1 MWRNKRW
8 IVVVLVIA
16 GLHLLACQR
25 DTGIHHKVE
34 PVHVEHIQG
43 SEFSRVI
50 FTENAMKRIDIQTGQ
65 VREVPIHHSKE
76 INRIVVPY
84 SSVIYGPHG
93 QTWVYT
99 SPEPRTFVR
108 HQINVDFIEGE
119 MVVLNDGPAVG
130 TEIATVGAAEMY
142 GAEFG
147 LGH

>member
-1 MWRNKRW
+1 MWRSKRW
-8 IVVVLVIA
+8 IVFVLVIA
-16 GLHLLACQR
+16 GLNLLACQR

-34 PVHVEHIQG
+34 PVHVEQIQG
-43 SEFSRVI
+43 SEFSLVTL
-50 FTENAMKRIDIQTGQ
+50 TEKAMERLDIQTAP
-65 VREVPIHHSKE
+65 VREVLIRHSKE
-76 INRIVVPY
+76 TNRIVVPY

-99 SPEPRTFVR
+99 STEPRTFVR

-119 MVVLNDGPAVG
+119 MAVLNDGPPVG
-130 TEIATVGAAEMY
+130 TVIATVGAAELY

>member
-8 IVVVLVIA
+8 IVVVLVIV
-16 GLHLLACQR
+16 GLQLLACQR

-34 PVHVEHIQG
+34 HVQVEHVQG
-43 SEFSRVI
+43 SDLSRVT
-50 FTENAMKRIDIQTGQ
+50 FTEKAMERLGIQTDQ
-65 VREVPIHHSKE
+65 VREVLIHHSPAA
-76 INRIVVPY
+76 NRIVVPY

-119 MVVLNDGPAVG
+119 IAVLNDGPAVG
-130 TEIATVGAAEMY
+130 TVIATVGAAEMY

>member
-8 IVVVLVIA
+8 IIIVLVIA
-16 GLHLLACQR
+16 SLNLLACQR
-25 DTGIHHKVE
+25 DAGIHHKVE

-43 SEFSRVI
+43 SDFSRVTL
-50 FTENAMKRIDIQTGQ
+50 TETAMKRLDVRTIQ

-99 SPEPRTFVR
+99 STEPRTFVR

-119 MVVLNDGPAVG
+119 RAVLNDGPAVG
-130 TEIATVGAAEMY
+130 TVIAMVGVAELY